1 MAILKHIAN
10 KNANYTDA
18 LNYLLFQYDEHV
30 NNPILDE
37 HGQMMLREEYY
48 LDSLNCEPLL
58 FDKECERLNEQYHK
72 NKNYDEI
79 KSHHYII
86 SFDPADRDERGL
98 TGEKAQAL
106 GLEYARKNFPGHQ
119 ALVCTHTDGHNGSGN
134 IHVHIIINSLRKYDI
149 PKENYMERNCDSL
162 AGYKHHLSK
171 DYLQHLQKSL
181 MDICNRENLHQVD
194 LLAPSEKKI
203 TDKEYYAAK
212 RNQKKLDR
220 LNEQILADGLTPRRT
235 TFQTQKQYL
244 RNAIAEISHIA
255 KDVEDF
261 KKQLY
266 EKYQIVVTEHRGR
279 FSYLHPER
287 EKNITGRALGTHYEK
302 EYLLQQFESNH
313 RIADTPSDIS
323 SDPMAI
329 LFIKSDLRLVVDLQ
343 TCVKAQ
349 QSRAYAQKVKLSN
362 LQEMAKTIA
371 YVQEHE
377 YDTRELLEDKFSSV
391 KERTSNSRKQLKTVE
406 SELKSLNQQLHYTGQ
421 YLANKSVYAQF
432 RKSKNKQKFR
442 QEHSAELALYEKAV
456 TSLKEKNGTQPLPTM
471 KQLKE
476 QKEKLLTQKDT
487 LQKQYDYYRDYQKEL
502 HTICRNVDM
511 ILGWNPPIQTAHTK
525 EFKQSIESILRQG
538 KEQER
543 GKEVERR

>member
-1 MAILKHIAN
+1 MAILKHIAS
-10 KNANYTDA
+10 KNADYGEA
-18 LNYLLFQYDEHV
+18 QRYLIFQYDEYK
-30 NNPILDE
+30 NKPILDE
-37 HGQMMLREEYY
+37 NGRQIPRKEYY
-48 LDSLNCEPLL
+48 LAGINCDPFT
-58 FDKECERLNEQYHK
+58 FDMECKEVNTQYHK
-72 NKNYDEI
+72 NHSYNEI

-86 SFDPADRDERGL
+86 SFDPDDRDERGL

-134 IHVHIIINSLRKYDI
+134 IHVHIIINSLRKYNI
-149 PKENYMERNCDSL
+149 PKEDYMERNCDSL

-194 LLAPSEKKI
+194 LLSPSEKKI

-212 RNQKKLDR
+212 RNQKKLDK
-220 LNEQILADGLTPRRT
+220 LNEQIISDGLTPRRT
-235 TFQTQKQYL
+235 IFQTQKQYL
-244 RNAIAEISHIA
+244 RDAITEVSHIA

-266 EKYQIVVTEHRGR
+266 EKYQIVVTDHRGR

-302 EYLLQQFESNH
+302 EYLLQQFESNL
-313 RIADTPSDIS
+313 RIADTPLDIS

-329 LFIKSDLRLVVDLQ
+329 LFIKSELRLVVDLQ

-371 YVQEHE
+371 YIQEHE
-377 YDTRELLEDKFSSV
+377 YDTREILEDTFSSV
-391 KERTSNSRKQLKTVE
+391 KEQTSASRKQLKAVE
-406 SELKSLNQQLHYTGQ
+406 SELKDLNQQLHYTGQ
-421 YLANKSVYAQF
+421 YLTNKAVYAQF
-432 RKSKNKQKFR
+432 RKSKNRQKFR
-442 QEHSAELALYEKAV
+442 QEHSAELALYESAV
-456 TSLKEKNGTQPLPTM
+456 KSLKEKNGTQPIPTI

-476 QKEKLLTQKDT
+476 KKNLLLARKDT
-487 LQKQYDYYRDYQKEL
+487 LRKQYDYYRDYKKEL
-502 HTICRNVDM
+502 HTVCSNVDM
-511 ILGWNPPIQTAHTK
+511 ILGWSPSIPNAHIK
-525 EFKQSIESILRQG
+525 EFQL
-538 KEQER
+538 
-543 GKEVERR
+543 

>member
-1 MAILKHIAN
+1 
-10 KNANYTDA
+10 
-18 LNYLLFQYDEHV
+18 
-30 NNPILDE
+30 
-37 HGQMMLREEYY
+37 
-48 LDSLNCEPLL
+48 
-58 FDKECERLNEQYHK
+58 
-72 NKNYDEI
+72 
-79 KSHHYII
+79 
-86 SFDPADRDERGL
+86 
-98 TGEKAQAL
+98 
-106 GLEYARKNFPGHQ
+106 
-119 ALVCTHTDGHNGSGN
+119 
-134 IHVHIIINSLRKYDI
+134 
-149 PKENYMERNCDSL
+149 MERNCDSL

-502 HTICRNVDM
+502 HTVCRNVDM

-538 KEQER
+538 KER

>member
-18 LNYLLFQYDEHV
+18 LNYLLFQYDEHI
-30 NNPILDE
+30 NNPILDK

-48 LDSLNCEPLL
+48 LDGLNCVPML

-86 SFDPADRDERGL
+86 SFDPDDCEERGL

-149 PKENYMERNCDSL
+149 PKEDYMERNCDSL

-194 LLAPSEKKI
+194 LLALSEKKI

-212 RNQKKLDR
+212 RNQKKLDK
-220 LNEQILADGLTPRRT
+220 LNEQILADGLTPRKT
-235 TFQTQKQYL
+235 IFQTQKQYL
-244 RNAIAEISHIA
+244 RDAITEISHIA

-266 EKYQIVVTEHRGR
+266 EKYQIVVTDHRGR

-302 EYLLQQFESNH
+302 EYLLQQFESNQ

-323 SDPMAI
+323 SEPMAI

-371 YVQEHE
+371 YIQEHE
-377 YDTRELLEDKFSSV
+377 YDTREVLEDKFSSI
-391 KERTSNSRKQLKTVE
+391 KEQTSASRKQLKATE
-406 SELKSLNQQLHYTGQ
+406 SELKDLNQQIHYTGQ
-421 YLANKSVYAQF
+421 YLANKAVYAQF
-432 RKSKNKQKFR
+432 LKSKNKQKFR
-442 QEHSAELALYEKAV
+442 QEHSAELALYESAV
-456 TSLKEKNGTQPLPTM
+456 KLLKEKKGTQPIPM
-471 KQLKE
+471 IKQLKE
-476 QKEKLLTQKDT
+476 KKNQLLARKDT
-487 LQKQYDYYRDYQKEL
+487 LQKQYDYYRDYKKEL
-502 HTICRNVDM
+502 RTVCYNVDM
-511 ILGWNPPIQTAHTK
+511 ILKN
-525 EFKQSIESILRQG
+525 ESVLQAEHSLRH
-538 KEQER
+538 EIR
-543 GKEVERR
+543 

>member
-502 HTICRNVDM
+502 HTVCRNVDM

-538 KEQER
+538 KER

>member
-220 LNEQILADGLTPRRT
+220 LNEQILADGLTPSRT

-502 HTICRNVDM
+502 HTVCRNVDM

-538 KEQER
+538 KER

>member
-1 MAILKHIAN
+1 MAILKHIAG
-10 KNANYTDA
+10 KNADYGEA
-18 LNYLLFQYDEHV
+18 QRYLIFQYDEYK
-30 NNPILDE
+30 NKPILDE
-37 HGQMMLREEYY
+37 NGRQIPRKEYY
-48 LDSLNCEPLL
+48 LDGINCDPFTFDMECKELNT
-58 FDKECERLNEQYHK
+58 QYHK
-72 NKNYDEI
+72 NHSYNEI

-86 SFDPADRDERGL
+86 SFDPDDRDERGL

-162 AGYKHHLSK
+162 AGYKHHVSK

-181 MDICNRENLHQVD
+181 MDICKRENLHQVD
-194 LLAPSEKKI
+194 LLSPSENKI

-212 RNQKKLDR
+212 RNQKKLDK
-220 LNEQILADGLTPRRT
+220 LNEQILADGLTPRKT

-244 RNAIAEISHIA
+244 RNAITEISHIA

-266 EKYQIVVTEHRGR
+266 EKYQIVVTDHRGR

-302 EYLLQQFESNH
+302 EYLLQQFESNL
-313 RIADTPSDIS
+313 RIADTLPDIS

-343 TCVKAQ
+343 TCMKAQ

-362 LQEMAKTIA
+362 LQEMAKTIV
-371 YVQEHE
+371 YIQQHE
-377 YDTRELLEDKFSSV
+377 YDTREILEDKFSSV
-391 KERTSNSRKQLKTVE
+391 KEQTSASRKQLKNVE
-406 SELKSLNQQLHYTGQ
+406 SKLKDLNQQIHYTGQ
-421 YLANKSVYAQF
+421 YLANKAVYAQF
-432 RKSKNKQKFR
+432 RKSKNRQKFR
-442 QEHSAELALYEKAV
+442 QEHSAELALYESAV
-456 TSLKEKNGTQPLPTM
+456 KSLKEKNGTQPIPTI

-476 QKEKLLTQKDT
+476 KKNQLLARRNN
-487 LQKQYDYYRDYQKEL
+487 LQKQYDYYRDYKKEL
-502 HTICRNVDM
+502 HTVCSNVDM
-511 ILGWNPPIQTAHTK
+511 ILKN
-525 EFKQSIESILRQG
+525 ESALQAEHFLRH
-538 KEQER
+538 EIR
-543 GKEVERR
+543 

>member
-98 TGEKAQAL
+98 TGEKAQTL

-244 RNAIAEISHIA
+244 RDAIAEISHIA

-377 YDTRELLEDKFSSV
+377 YDTREILEDKFSSV

-502 HTICRNVDM
+502 HTVCRNVDM

>member
-502 HTICRNVDM
+502 HTVCRNVDM

>member
-1 MAILKHIAN
+1 
-10 KNANYTDA
+10 
-18 LNYLLFQYDEHV
+18 
-30 NNPILDE
+30 
-37 HGQMMLREEYY
+37 
-48 LDSLNCEPLL
+48 
-58 FDKECERLNEQYHK
+58 
-72 NKNYDEI
+72 
-79 KSHHYII
+79 
-86 SFDPADRDERGL
+86 
-98 TGEKAQAL
+98 
-106 GLEYARKNFPGHQ
+106 
-119 ALVCTHTDGHNGSGN
+119 
-134 IHVHIIINSLRKYDI
+134 
-149 PKENYMERNCDSL
+149 
-162 AGYKHHLSK
+162 
-171 DYLQHLQKSL
+171 

-456 TSLKEKNGTQPLPTM
+456 TSLKEKNRTQPLPTM

-502 HTICRNVDM
+502 HTVCRNVDM
-511 ILGWNPPIQTAHTK
+511 ILGWNPPIQTTHTK
-525 EFKQSIESILRQG
+525 EFQL
-538 KEQER
+538 
-543 GKEVERR
+543 